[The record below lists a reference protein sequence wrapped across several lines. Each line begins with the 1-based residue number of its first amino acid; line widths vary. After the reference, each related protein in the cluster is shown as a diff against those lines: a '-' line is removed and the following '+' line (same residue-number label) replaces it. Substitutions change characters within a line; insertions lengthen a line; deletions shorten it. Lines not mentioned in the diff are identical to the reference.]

1 MNAQRPPTG
10 DTSQRPSTG
19 DGSLRP
25 GDGPQGPTDDPQGP
39 SPSDAELMERIAT
52 GDRSTRN
59 AAFHEL
65 VERHRGRV
73 HAICY
78 RYFRDPTDAEDAT
91 QETFLTVLR
100 RAGTF
105 RGEAQ
110 VSTWMYRVA
119 VNTCHD
125 MARHRARRPQTPV
138 ADIGLVSDLHEA
150 HSDEDELAA
159 LELSDVLREA
169 LETLDEETRGLLV
182 LCTIEQ
188 VPYAEVAE
196 AYGIAVGTVKSR
208 VHRARAKLVELLG
221 GFLDPEEGS
230 ASEGSERPGPPRNGS
245 DPPPSVRGP
254 PT

>member
-1 MNAQRPPTG
+1 
-10 DTSQRPSTG
+10 
-19 DGSLRP
+19 
-25 GDGPQGPTDDPQGP
+25 
-39 SPSDAELMERIAT
+39 MEQVAT

-73 HAICY
+73 HAICQ
-78 RYFRDPTDAEDAT
+78 RYFRNPTDAEDAT

-125 MARHRARRPQTPV
+125 MARHRARRPQIPV
-138 ADIGLVSDLHEA
+138 ADIGLVSDLHDA
-150 HSDEDELAA
+150 HSDAEAIAA

-169 LETLDEETRGLLV
+169 LATLDEETRGLLV
-182 LCTIEQ
+182 LCAVEQ

-208 VHRARAKLVELLG
+208 VHRARAKLADLLG
-221 GFLDPEEGS
+221 DFLDQDDQDAS
-230 ASEGSERPGPPRNGS
+230 AGPGRATTEPS
-245 DPPPSVRGP
+245 DQSDAPPSVRGP
-254 PT
+254 PTG

>member
-1 MNAQRPPTG
+1 M
-10 DTSQRPSTG
+10 TSTRSPSSGT
-19 DGSLRP
+19 
-25 GDGPQGPTDDPQGP
+25 
-39 SPSDAELMERIAT
+39 SDAELMEQVAT

-65 VERHRGRV
+65 VDRHRDRV
-73 HAICY
+73 HAICH
-78 RYFRDPTDAEDAT
+78 RYFRDRTDAEDAT

-138 ADIGLVSDLHEA
+138 EDIGLVSDLRGET
-150 HSDEDELAA
+150 HSDEEQLAA

-169 LETLDEETRGLLV
+169 LATLDEETRGLLV
-182 LCTIEQ
+182 LCTVEQ

-208 VHRARAKLVELLG
+208 VHRARAKLVEVLD
-221 GFLDPEEGS
+221 GFLDEDTEAAPDQPDS
-230 ASEGSERPGPPRNGS
+230 DATPPPTGS
-245 DPPPSVRGP
+245 DAPPSVRGP

>member
-1 MNAQRPPTG
+1 MTTTR
-10 DTSQRPSTG
+10 SPSSGT
-19 DGSLRP
+19 
-25 GDGPQGPTDDPQGP
+25 
-39 SPSDAELMERIAT
+39 SDAELMEQVAT

-65 VERHRGRV
+65 VDRHRDRV
-73 HAICY
+73 HAICH
-78 RYFRDPTDAEDAT
+78 RYFRDRTDAEDAT

-138 ADIGLVSDLHEA
+138 EDIGLVSDLRGET
-150 HSDEDELAA
+150 HSDEEQLAA

-169 LETLDEETRGLLV
+169 LATLDEETRGLLV
-182 LCTIEQ
+182 LCTVEQ

-208 VHRARAKLVELLG
+208 VHRARAKLVEVLG
-221 GFLDPEEGS
+221 GFLDED
-230 ASEGSERPGPPRNGS
+230 SEPADDTLSGS
-245 DPPPSVRGP
+245 DTTAPSTGSDAPPSVRGP

>member
-1 MNAQRPPTG
+1 MSTDAQ
-10 DTSQRPSTG
+10 
-19 DGSLRP
+19 
-25 GDGPQGPTDDPQGP
+25 
-39 SPSDAELMERIAT
+39 LMEQVAT
-52 GDRSTRN
+52 GDRSTRD

-73 HAICY
+73 HAICQ

-110 VSTWMYRVA
+110 VSTWLYRVA

-125 MARHRARRPQTPV
+125 LARHRARRPQTPV

-150 HSDEDELAA
+150 HSDDETIAA

-169 LETLDEETRGLLV
+169 LATLDDETRGLLV
-182 LCTIEQ
+182 LCAIEQ

-208 VHRARAKLVELLG
+208 VHRARVKLAQLLG
-221 GFLDPEEGS
+221 DLLDEG
-230 ASEGSERPGPPRNGS
+230 AQDPGPGPRPADAEPSGQS
-245 DPPPSVRGP
+245 DAPSTVRGP
-254 PT
+254 PTG

>member
-1 MNAQRPPTG
+1 M
-10 DTSQRPSTG
+10 
-19 DGSLRP
+19 
-25 GDGPQGPTDDPQGP
+25 DDAP
-39 SPSDAELMERIAT
+39 LMQQVAT

-73 HAICY
+73 HAICH

-105 RGEAQ
+105 RGDAQ

-125 MARHRARRPQTPV
+125 IARHRARRPQTPV

-150 HSDEDELAA
+150 HSDEDQLAA

-208 VHRARAKLVELLG
+208 VHRARARLVELLD
-221 GFLDPEEGS
+221 GFLDPDDPDDPE
-230 ASEGSERPGPPRNGS
+230 PPTTGRGRTDTTRRGS

>member
-1 MNAQRPPTG
+1 
-10 DTSQRPSTG
+10 
-19 DGSLRP
+19 
-25 GDGPQGPTDDPQGP
+25 
-39 SPSDAELMERIAT
+39 MERVAT
-52 GDRSTRN
+52 GDRATRD
-59 AAFHEL
+59 AAFREL

-73 HAICY
+73 HAICH
-78 RYFRDPTDAEDAT
+78 RYFRDAVDAEDAT

-138 ADIGLVSDLHEA
+138 EDIEVVSDLRHA
-150 HSDEDELAA
+150 HSDEETIAG

-169 LETLDEETRGLLV
+169 LATLDDETRGLLV
-182 LCTIEQ
+182 LCAVEQ

-208 VHRARAKLVELLG
+208 VHRARARLAEVLG
-221 GFLDPEEGS
+221 PYLDPDDTTPT
-230 ASEGSERPGPPRNGS
+230 PGTADTTGLPPTP
-245 DPPPSVRGP
+245 DAPPTVRGP
-254 PT
+254 PTS

>member
-1 MNAQRPPTG
+1 MTPPPPPPPPPPPSAPSST
-10 DTSQRPSTG
+10 DT
-19 DGSLRP
+19 P
-25 GDGPQGPTDDPQGP
+25 GDAPT
-39 SPSDAELMERIAT
+39 DAELMERVAS
-52 GDRSTRN
+52 GDRATRD

-65 VERHRGRV
+65 VERHRDRV
-73 HAICY
+73 HAICH
-78 RYFRDPTDAEDAT
+78 RYFRDPSDAEDAT

-105 RGEAQ
+105 RGEAK

-138 ADIGLVSDLHEA
+138 ADIGLVGDLA
-150 HSDEDELAA
+150 GATHSDEEELAA
-159 LELSDVLREA
+159 LALSDVLREA
-169 LETLDEETRGLLV
+169 LATLDEETRGLLV
-182 LCTIEQ
+182 LCAVEE

-208 VHRARAKLVELLG
+208 VHRARAKLVEVLD
-221 GFLDPEEGS
+221 GFLDEDAPATGS
-230 ASEGSERPGPPRNGS
+230 HAEDAARPGPGS
-245 DPPPSVRGP
+245 DAPPSVRGP

>member
-1 MNAQRPPTG
+1 MTAPT
-10 DTSQRPSTG
+10 SEST
-19 DGSLRP
+19 
-25 GDGPQGPTDDPQGP
+25 
-39 SPSDAELMERIAT
+39 DAELMQLVAAGE
-52 GDRSTRN
+52 RSTRN

-65 VERHRGRV
+65 VERHRDRV
-73 HAICY
+73 HAICH

-100 RAGTF
+100 RAATF

-125 MARHRARRPQTPV
+125 IARHRARRPQTPV
-138 ADIGLVSDLHEA
+138 EDIGVVSDLHDA
-150 HSDEDELAA
+150 HSDEEAIAA

-169 LETLDEETRGLLV
+169 LGTLDEETRGLLL
-182 LCTIEQ
+182 LCAVEE

-208 VHRARAKLVELLG
+208 VHRARARLVEVLG
-221 GFLDPEEGS
+221 DSLDPEAS
-230 ASEGSERPGPPRNGS
+230 APASSRERSEQPGHGRSGA
-245 DPPPSVRGP
+245 PPSVRGP
-254 PT
+254 PG

>member
-1 MNAQRPPTG
+1 MT
-10 DTSQRPSTG
+10 T
-19 DGSLRP
+19 
-25 GDGPQGPTDDPQGP
+25 
-39 SPSDAELMERIAT
+39 DAELMERVAT
-52 GDRSTRN
+52 GDRATRD
-59 AAFHEL
+59 AAFGEL
-65 VERHRGRV
+65 VARHRDRV
-73 HAICY
+73 HAICF

-138 ADIGLVSDLHEA
+138 EDIGLVSDLHDA
-150 HSDEDELAA
+150 HSDEETIAA

-169 LETLDEETRGLLV
+169 LATLDDETRGLLV
-182 LCTIEQ
+182 LCAVEQ

-208 VHRARAKLVELLG
+208 VHRARARLAAVLAAV
-221 GFLDPEEGS
+221 LDDDEAVPGRTDTSGS
-230 ASEGSERPGPPRNGS
+230 GPAGT
-245 DPPPSVRGP
+245 DAPPSVRGP
-254 PT
+254 PTA

>member
-1 MNAQRPPTG
+1 MTSQRPPQRPPTG
-10 DTSQRPSTG
+10 ATP
-19 DGSLRP
+19 
-25 GDGPQGPTDDPQGP
+25 
-39 SPSDAELMERIAT
+39 DAELVRRVAT
-52 GDRSTRN
+52 GDRPERD

-73 HAICY
+73 YAICH
-78 RYFRDPTDAEDAT
+78 RYFRDPVDAEDAM

-125 MARHRARRPQTPV
+125 IARHRARRPQTPV
-138 ADIGLVSDLHEA
+138 EDIDRVSDQHHA
-150 HSDEDELAA
+150 HSDEEALAA

-169 LETLDEETRGLLV
+169 LSTLDEETRGLLL
-182 LCTIEQ
+182 LCAVEQ

-208 VHRARAKLVELLG
+208 VHRARARLADVLG
-221 GFLDPEEGS
+221 PFLDADDEV
-230 ASEGSERPGPPRNGS
+230 ATRHDRPDAGPPRS
-245 DPPPSVRGP
+245 RDPGGTPPVRGP
-254 PT
+254 PTG

>member
-1 MNAQRPPTG
+1 MT
-10 DTSQRPSTG
+10 
-19 DGSLRP
+19 
-25 GDGPQGPTDDPQGP
+25 TDN
-39 SPSDAELMERIAT
+39 ELLEQVAT

-59 AAFHEL
+59 IAFGEL

-73 HAICY
+73 FAICH
-78 RYFRDPTDAEDAT
+78 RYFRNPVDAEDAL

-100 RAGTF
+100 RASTF

-138 ADIGLVSDLHEA
+138 EDIGLVSDLHGA
-150 HSDEDELAA
+150 HSDEDIIAG

-169 LETLDEETRGLLV
+169 LATLDDETRGLLV
-182 LCTIEQ
+182 LCAVEQ

-208 VHRARAKLVELLG
+208 VHRARAKLSELLG
-221 GFLDPEEGS
+221 DLLDPDDDG
-230 ASEGSERPGPPRNGS
+230 AAIPPQRPTDATTGRGNA
-245 DPPPSVRGP
+245 PPSVRGP
-254 PT
+254 PTA

>member
-1 MNAQRPPTG
+1 M
-10 DTSQRPSTG
+10 TSQRS
-19 DGSLRP
+19 P
-25 GDGPQGPTDDPQGP
+25 GDAT
-39 SPSDAELMERIAT
+39 DAELMDHVAT

-59 AAFHEL
+59 AAFQEL
-65 VERHRGRV
+65 VDRHRDRV
-73 HAICY
+73 HAVCY

-105 RGEAQ
+105 RGEAR

-138 ADIGLVSDLHEA
+138 EDIGLVSDLRGQT
-150 HSDEDELAA
+150 HSDEDQLAA
-159 LELSDVLREA
+159 LALSDVLREA
-169 LETLDEETRGLLV
+169 LATLDDETRGLLV
-182 LCTIEQ
+182 LCVIEE

-208 VHRARAKLVELLG
+208 VHRARAKLVEVLD
-221 GFLDPEEGS
+221 GFLDDEQP
-230 ASEGSERPGPPRNGS
+230 SEDGTGTTAEATPPGPGS
-245 DPPPSVRGP
+245 DAPPSVRGP

>member
-1 MNAQRPPTG
+1 MTPPRPPTG
-10 DTSQRPSTG
+10 ESPQRPTPG
-19 DGSLRP
+19 GTEPRADG
-25 GDGPQGPTDDPQGP
+25 GEAT
-39 SPSDAELMERIAT
+39 DAELMQRVAG
-52 GDRSTRN
+52 GDRATRN

-73 HAICY
+73 HAICQ

-208 VHRARAKLVELLG
+208 VHRARAVLVELLG
-221 GFLDPEEGS
+221 DFLDADQDTTAAAPDAPG
-230 ASEGSERPGPPRNGS
+230 RPRRGS

-254 PT
+254 PG